1 MEQEKILL
9 QIETELVALRT
20 FIRKLKPEA
29 KLHQLDIDL
38 IRQKAR
44 SMYDSILMLEPST
57 QSNPKATVFDIKKA
71 EPVEVPEEHIDD
83 SMESEK
89 ERMRKIADA
98 ANAEKIISSEEEIS
112 HEPKETESPIK
123 VSSPEK
129 EQEPVIPEKKETVTE
144 PEMEKP
150 AVEPEEKP
158 QTPPPD
164 TAHPH
169 EKPKPAPAP
178 QADLFS
184 SAQETVA
191 DKLSGSDK
199 QTVADKLLHNN
210 LKSLRQFIGIN
221 EKFLFINE
229 LFNGDMSKYNSAIDE
244 LDSMTTPEGANI
256 FLIELKVQNQWS
268 EDMDAFLKIQEL
280 IEKKF
285 SASK

>member
-44 SMYDSILMLEPST
+44 SMYDSILMLEENPESR
-57 QSNPKATVFDIKKA
+57 PKATVFDIKRA
-71 EPVEVPEEHIDD
+71 EPANVPDEHMDD

-98 ANAEKIISSEEEIS
+98 ANAEKIISSEEDVHHNI
-112 HEPKETESPIK
+112 
-123 VSSPEK
+123 
-129 EQEPVIPEKKETVTE
+129 QEPVADEKVLESESTQEIVTPLEEKEIVVE
-144 PEMEKP
+144 LDVEQPV
-150 AVEPEEKP
+150 AEPEEEV
-158 QTPPPD
+158 QN
-164 TAHPH
+164 
-169 EKPKPAPAP
+169 PAPEANHFEEFNQEP
-178 QADLFS
+178 AQEADLFS
-184 SAQETVA
+184 STHETIA

-199 QTVADKLLHNN
+199 QTVADRLLHNN

-244 LDSMTTPEGANI
+244 LDSMSTQEGTNI
-256 FLIELKVQNQWS
+256 FLIELQVQNQWS
-268 EDMDAFLKIQEL
+268 EDIDAFLKMKEL

-285 SASK
+285 SA